1 VVTWTAPEALWLLA
15 AVPLVWLAHLV
26 ARTSF
31 NPRQRRLQAAARSLI
46 LAALALALARP
57 VLSTSAPRQSI
68 VYLVDVSHSVSSRA
82 IEDAARKI
90 DELNAGLRPV
100 HRRIVAFGASSATLD
115 DTAALRRLAQSDPSD
130 PAAAIDRNGSNLE
143 RALGAARAQLAPD
156 STPRIVLF
164 SDGRPTTGDVRAAI
178 ARMTAAHVPVFVEP
192 MTVRSLGDTWVD
204 RIDLPER
211 ITAGATFTVVV
222 AVGAQRGAVAGVVL
236 RSDGAVVASRQVTI
250 QPGLNSVALDARVGE
265 RGSHTFQAS
274 VSVAGDPLS
283 ANNTLE
289 RAAWADARGRVLYVE
304 GTRASARYLAGALE
318 GAGFDDSVRPPSALP
333 ASPAALDPWD
343 VVIVSDVARS
353 AMSDASIAALTG
365 WVERYGGGLLVA
377 GGESVF
383 GEGGYQGTAIERI
396 TPVTFERRDEP
407 EVALVLVLDR
417 SWSMAG
423 PSIDL
428 CKAAAQAAV
437 DVMTDKQAVG
447 VITFNDQY
455 DWNVPLGTVGK
466 NRATIR
472 EKIAAISPSG
482 PTRIYPALEQ
492 AYLALRSAKARAKH
506 VVVLSDGRSLPDD
519 HETLVRKMSAA
530 HITVSS
536 VAVGPAADRE
546 LLHNIALWGKGRDYS
561 VLNARELPEVFVKEA
576 KNAATPSFDEKD
588 ITPVVK
594 APAFL
599 GAVDVT
605 RAPHLKGVTATV
617 IKDTALEVLSTDE
630 GDPLLA
636 FWPVGLG
643 RTAVFTSDVKDRW
656 AAGWIKWRG
665 YGPFFA
671 AVVRAVERQRPRL
684 LGLDAVPG
692 SVEDGK
698 RPVSVSLEARDAN
711 GGYRDLLRPSVTV
724 VAGGASVEVPLR
736 QVAPGRYEASVL
748 ADASQTVTVTASDA
762 SGTAISRVLAVD
774 AAAEYRF
781 RPPDAKL
788 LKSLASATGGSWMPA
803 VSALTVAATD
813 RHSERRPLWPAL
825 TISALGLW
833 FVDLLLRRVRVFEPR
848 VVNTDAHGRTRAT
861 DAHGRTP
868 IHASSTSDAAAP
880 TSVTLRIR

>member
-1 VVTWTAPEALWLLA
+1 MVSWTAPGALWLLA
-15 AVPLVWLAHLV
+15 GVPLVWLAHLV

-31 NPRQRRLQAAARSLI
+31 NPRQRRLQAAVRSLL

-57 VLSTSAPRQSI
+57 VLSTSSPRQSI
-68 VYLVDVSHSVSSRA
+68 VYVVDVSHSISSRA
-82 IEDAARKI
+82 IEEAARRI
-90 DELNAGLRPV
+90 DELNAGLRPS
-100 HRRIVAFGASSATLD
+100 HWRIVAFGATSTTLD
-115 DTAALRRLAQSDPSD
+115 DTAALRRLAQIDTSQ
-130 PAAAIDRNGSNLE
+130 AREEIDRTGSDLE

-164 SDGRPTTGDVRAAI
+164 TDGRPTIGDVRAAI
-178 ARMTAAHVPVFVEP
+178 LRLAAAHVPVFVEP
-192 MTVRSLGDTWVD
+192 MSVRSLGDTWVD

-211 ITAGATFTVVV
+211 IAAGASFTAVV
-222 AVGAQRGAVAGVVL
+222 AVGAQRGAAATVEL
-236 RSDGAVVASRQVTI
+236 RSEGAVLATRHVTI
-250 QPGLNSVALDARVGE
+250 PSGLTAVALEARIE
-265 RGSHTFQAS
+265 EPGSHVFQAS
-274 VSVAGDPLS
+274 ISVPGDPLT

-289 RAAWADARGRVLYVE
+289 RAARADPRGRVLYIE
-304 GTRASARYLAGALE
+304 GTTASARYLAGALK
-318 GAGFDDSVRPPSALP
+318 GAGFDVAVRPPSGLP
-333 ASPAALDPWD
+333 ASAAALDPWD
-343 VVIVSDVARS
+343 VVIISDVAR
-353 AMSDASIAALTG
+353 AALPNGSIAALTE
-365 WVERYGGGLLVA
+365 WVEKLGGGLLVA

-383 GEGGYQGTAIERI
+383 GEAGYQKTAIERI

-455 DWNVPLGTVGK
+455 DWNVPLGTVGQ

-492 AYLALRSAKARAKH
+492 AYLALRAAKARAKH

-546 LLHNIALWGKGRDYS
+546 LLHNIAVWGKGRDYS
-561 VLNARELPEVFVKEA
+561 VQNARELPEVFVKEA

-588 ITPVVK
+588 ITPIVK

-599 GAVDVT
+599 GAVDVA

-617 IKDTALEVLSTDE
+617 IKDAALEVLSTDE

-671 AVVRAVERQRPRL
+671 AVVHAVERQRPRL
-684 LGLDAVPG
+684 LDLDAVPG
-692 SVEDGK
+692 PIDNGK
-698 RPVSVSLEARDAN
+698 RPVAISLETRDAN
-711 GGYRDLLRPSVTV
+711 GGYRELLRPSVDI
-724 VAGGASVEVPLR
+724 VAGDRSTNVPLR

-748 ADASQTVTVTASDA
+748 ADASRMVTVTAADTNS
-762 SGTAISRVLAVD
+762 TTISRVVAAD

-781 RPPDAKL
+781 RPADAVL
-788 LKSLASATGGSWMPA
+788 LKSLASATGGSWTPA
-803 VSALTVAATD
+803 VSALRAAPTD
-813 RHSERRPLWPAL
+813 RHSERRPLWPVL
-825 TISALGLW
+825 TIGALG
-833 FVDLLLRRVRVFEPR
+833 
-848 VVNTDAHGRTRAT
+848 
-861 DAHGRTP
+861 
-868 IHASSTSDAAAP
+868 
-880 TSVTLRIR
+880 